1 MRLIPFCIVFLFV
14 IQTIK
19 AQPGDSVK
27 KGPTAVLIDGLVD
40 SSFSISNANLNAF
53 KIIEGGNLNIRGPKG
68 ETKGT
73 INSFKGILLTD
84 ILSKAKVS
92 LQKEKDRGEFIIL
105 ITAADG
111 YKVSFSYNEL
121 MFSAAGKNTY
131 LLFEED
137 GAPID
142 KKGPFV
148 VVCTSDPITG
158 PRHVKWVKEITVKKI
173 N

>member
-121 MFSAAGKNTY
+121 MFLRQEKIHIY
-131 LLFEED
+131 FLKKMEHPLIKKVRLLS
-137 GAPID
+137 
-142 KKGPFV
+142 FV
-148 VVCTSDPITG
+148 QAILLQVRDM
-158 PRHVKWVKEITVKKI
+158 
-173 N
+173 